1 MTWLIGTKE
10 NIESYIAK
18 VDNYEGFTG
27 NLTKSWAEPR
37 KHPNK
42 DLYAVPKNNS
52 VEPDSQLTE
61 KEELPEDWFPDDP
74 LA

>member
-1 MTWLIGTKE
+1 MWLIGSKE
-10 NIESYIAK
+10 NIKAYIAK
-18 VDNYEGFTG
+18 VGKHEGFAG

-37 KHPNK
+37 KHPDK

-52 VEPDSQLTE
+52 VEPDTHLTE
-61 KEELPEDWFPDDP
+61 KEQLPSDWFPDDP

>member
-1 MTWLIGTKE
+1 MYLIGSKE
-10 NIESYIAK
+10 NIQAYIAK
-18 VDNYEGFTG
+18 VDKHEGFAG

-37 KHPNK
+37 KHPDK

-61 KEELPEDWFPDDP
+61 KEQLPEDWLPDDP

>member
-1 MTWLIGTKE
+1 MWIICSKE

-37 KHPNK
+37 KHPSK
-42 DLYAVPKNNS
+42 ELYACPKNES
-52 VEPDSQLTE
+52 VQPDSQLTE
-61 KEELPEDWFPDDP
+61 KEQLPEDWQQDDP

>member
-1 MTWLIGTKE
+1 MAYLTGTKQQVT
-10 NIESYIAK
+10 SYIDK
-18 VDNYEGFTG
+18 VDKHEGFTG

-37 KHPNK
+37 KHPTK

-52 VEPDSQLTE
+52 VQPDSDLTE
-61 KEELPEDWFPDDP
+61 KEQLPSDWYPDDP

>member
-1 MTWLIGTKE
+1 MWLIGSKT
-10 NIESYIAK
+10 NIETYIAK
-18 VDNYEGFTG
+18 ADNFEGFTG
-27 NLTKSWAEPR
+27 NLTKTWAEPR
-37 KHPNK
+37 KHPDK

-61 KEELPEDWFPDDP
+61 KEELPSDWQKDDP